1 MRSMAV
7 AKNKVDKCIDRFQR
21 QKNAAENELMIALRN
36 EDRDEAIRQEAKME
50 AWDDVLCFLKGARK

>member
-1 MRSMAV
+1 MPAV
-7 AKNKVDKCIDRFQR
+7 KNKVTQCIDRFQL
-21 QKNAAENELMIALRN
+21 QKNAAENKLMIALRD